1 MIRIDE
7 AVALKN
13 ARQRKLNLKRGRPEN
28 KGIIFISTISRIM
41 FPHIKIHSDKMRYI
55 RKDAKSIKPDWI
67 PKICE
72 ITEVDPNFLF
82 GFESKHDKDF
92 NELIKNE

>member
-1 MIRIDE
+1 MIRIDD

-13 ARQRKLNLKRGRPEN
+13 ARQRKLNLKRGRPES
-28 KGIIFISTISRIM
+28 KGTIFISTIARIM
-41 FPHIKIHSDKMRYI
+41 FPHLAQPHEKMRVI
-55 RKDAKSIKPDWI
+55 RRVAKFIKPEWVSQ
-67 PKICE
+67 ICE